1 MRLDI
6 NLASQRYEDARQFWM
21 RWGTAVALTA
31 ILTLGLLA
39 FTAMNVVYA
48 RNDRQIIN
56 GLRMQIAKRDRD
68 KAAAEAILNKPQN
81 RAIRDRS
88 QFLNGLI
95 DRKAF
100 SWTQVF
106 EDLEKVMPARLHVVS
121 IHPEMGDEQRL
132 KIKLVVAGESRE
144 RALELVRKM
153 EESPRFK
160 EPQIKSDSTQ
170 MNSQVPGDNVESE
183 IVALYIPVSENPP
196 LATGNPQP
204 VTEAPK

>member
-6 NLASQRYEDARQFWM
+6 NLASQRYEDARQFWL
-21 RWGTAVALTA
+21 RWGTGVALVA

-39 FTAMNVVYA
+39 FTAMNVIYA
-48 RNDRQIIN
+48 RNDRVIISS
-56 GLRMQIAKRDRD
+56 LRAQIAKRDRD
-68 KAAAEAILNKPQN
+68 KATAEAILNKPQN
-81 RAIRDRS
+81 RTIRDRS
-88 QFLNGLI
+88 QFLNDLI

-100 SWTQVF
+100 SWTAVF

-144 RALELVRKM
+144 RALELVRRM

-160 EPQIKSDSTQ
+160 EPQIKSDSSQ
-170 MNSQVPGDNVESE
+170 LNSQTPGDKVESE
-183 IVALYIPVSENPP
+183 IIAFYIPVLEN
-196 LATGNPQP
+196 T
-204 VTEAPK
+204 K

>member
-6 NLASQRYEDARQFWM
+6 NLASQRYEDARQFWL
-21 RWGTAVALTA
+21 RWGTGVALVA

-39 FTAMNVVYA
+39 FTAMNVIYA
-48 RNDRQIIN
+48 RNDRVIISS
-56 GLRMQIAKRDRD
+56 LRAQIAKRDRD
-68 KAAAEAILNKPQN
+68 KATAEAILNKPQN
-81 RAIRDRS
+81 RTIRDRS
-88 QFLNGLI
+88 QFLNDLI

-100 SWTQVF
+100 SWTAVF

-144 RALELVRKM
+144 RALELVRRM

-160 EPQIKSDSTQ
+160 EPQL
-170 MNSQVPGDNVESE
+170 NSQTPGDKVESE
-183 IVALYIPVSENPP
+183 IIAFYIPVLEN
-196 LATGNPQP
+196 T
-204 VTEAPK
+204 K